1 MLSSKANWKYINQ
14 PPVEER
20 DSIDIAISPIV
31 KDLFLQRGMK
41 TTEEVKQ
48 FMQPDLNHLQD
59 PFLLNGMDK
68 AVERIHEAVERHEKI
83 VVYGDYDADGVSS
96 TVVLLHALK
105 KIGAEC
111 EYYIPNR
118 FTEGYGPNEAA
129 FRNLQQS
136 GFDLI
141 ITVDTGIA
149 SVHEAEV
156 AKEIGI
162 DVIITDHHEPQSEI
176 PDCYTIIHPKLSEGY
191 PFKELAGVGVS
202 LKLAQ
207 ALIGELPVEIL
218 PYAAIGTIADLV
230 PLVSENRILA
240 TFGLKEMQ
248 STAYAGLNALKQVCR
263 IEGDPTEEDI
273 GFRIGPRLN
282 AVGRL
287 GDADLAVDLL
297 LEEDAE
303 IALEMANEINQV
315 NEQRKKIV
323 QDIVDEA
330 MEMVQTDKRVIIVAK
345 EGWNEG
351 VLGIVASKLVQKYD
365 RPAIVLA
372 VKPEQGVIKG
382 SARSIPA
389 FDLFEGCMTVR
400 ELFTQF
406 GGHAQAAGMTLPAEN
421 MEPLETALNDL
432 LFERLSEE
440 DFKQELYINA
450 ILDMEDIDVSMIEEM
465 EKLSPFGMGNP
476 KPLFEINGV
485 PKEVRQIGSRKNHL
499 KLQFASADTKMDM
512 VGFGFGELKEAISPY
527 TEVSV
532 AGELSINE
540 WNGSRNAQLMLEDLK
555 ITAWQLFD
563 FRGKKAEQLLP
574 DTGKEVFVC
583 KDLDL
588 TQIAEQQETYT
599 YQEAL
604 STDLRSYQTIG
615 FTELPAS
622 LHDME
627 EIIRQMNPD
636 NIVIAIRRVP
646 NQYPFQFPSRKEFI
660 DYYTLIKQHKKFR
673 VAEMQKA
680 IEQHR
685 GWNEAKVNF
694 MSDVFADLGFAEKK
708 EGWLRYTTP
717 ATKKDLSE
725 SMIYQHCI
733 KQKETERILIYSNY
747 QDLKKWFE
755 SCMDTSM
762 NQKEEAMY
770 GL

>member
-1 MLSSKANWKYINQ
+1 MLSSKANWKYINH
-14 PPVEER
+14 PPAEER

-31 KDLFLQRGMK
+31 KDLFLQRGIT

-48 FMQPDLNHLQD
+48 FMRPDLSHLQD
-59 PFLLNGMDK
+59 PFLLTGMEK
-68 AVERIHEAVERHEKI
+68 AVNRIKEAADNHEKI

-129 FRNLQQS
+129 FRELQQA

-176 PDCYTIIHPKLSEGY
+176 PDCYTIIHPKLSENY

-207 ALIGELPVEIL
+207 ALIGELPEEVL
-218 PYAAIGTIADLV
+218 PFAAIGTIADLV

-240 TFGLKEMQ
+240 TYGLKKMQ
-248 STAYAGLNALKQVCR
+248 STTYAGLNALKQVCR
-263 IEGDPTEEDI
+263 IEGNPTEEDI

-297 LEEDAE
+297 LEEDAD
-303 IALEMANEINQV
+303 IALEMANEINYI

-330 MEMVQTDKRVIIVAK
+330 MEMVQTDKRIIIVAK

-372 VKPEQGVIKG
+372 VKPDQGIVKG

-421 MEPLETALNDL
+421 MERLETALNNL
-432 LFERLSEE
+432 LFENLSEE

-450 ILDMEDIDVSMIEEM
+450 ILDMEDIHVSLIEEI

-476 KPLFEINGV
+476 KPLFELNGV

-499 KLQFASADTKMDM
+499 KMQFASANTQMDM

-527 TEVSV
+527 TEVAV

-540 WNGSRNAQLMLEDLK
+540 WNGKRNAQLMLEDVK
-555 ITAWQLFD
+555 ITEWQLFD

-574 DTGKEVFVC
+574 DTAKEVFVC
-583 KDLDL
+583 GEL
-588 TQIAEQQETYT
+588 TQIAEQQKAYT

-604 STDLRSYQTIG
+604 SADLCSYQTIG

-622 LHDME
+622 LQDMQ
-627 EIIRQMNPD
+627 EIIRQVNPD

-660 DYYTLIKQHKKFR
+660 DYYSLIKQHKKFR
-673 VAEMQKA
+673 IAEMQTA

-685 GWNEAKVNF
+685 GWNEAKVKF
-694 MSDVFADLGFAEKK
+694 MSDVFVDLGFAEEKD
-708 EGWLRYTTP
+708 GWLRYTAP

-725 SMIYQHCI
+725 SVIYQHCM
-733 KQKETERILIYSNY
+733 KQKEAERILIYSNY

-755 SCMDTSM
+755 SCMDTST
-762 NQKEEAMY
+762 NQKEEAVY

>member
-1 MLSSKANWKYINQ
+1 MLSSKANWKYIDN

-20 DSIDIAISPIV
+20 ESLDIAMSPIV
-31 KDLFLQRGMK
+31 KDLFLQRGIT
-41 TTEEVKQ
+41 TTEEAKQ
-48 FMQPDLNHLQD
+48 FMQPDLNHLID
-59 PFLLNGMDK
+59 PFCLNGMDK
-68 AVERIHEAVERHEKI
+68 AVKRIKEAVDNNEKI

-96 TVVLLHALK
+96 TVVLLHALN
-105 KIGAEC
+105 KIGAVY

-129 FRNLQQS
+129 FRQLHQA
-136 GFDLI
+136 GFGLI

-149 SVHEAEV
+149 SIHEAEV
-156 AKEIGI
+156 AKELGL
-162 DVIITDHHEPQSEI
+162 DLIITDHHEPQAKI
-176 PDCYTIIHPKLSEGY
+176 PDCYTIIHPKLSEAY

-202 LKLAQ
+202 LKLAH
-207 ALIGELPVEIL
+207 ALLGELPVEVL

-240 TFGLKEMQ
+240 AFGLKELQ
-248 STAYAGLNALKQVCR
+248 RTNYVGLKALKQVCQLEET
-263 IEGDPTEEDI
+263 ITEEDV
-273 GFRIGPRLN
+273 GFRIGPRIN

-303 IALEMANEINQV
+303 IALEMANELNHI

-330 MEMVQTDKRVIIVAK
+330 MDMVQTDKRIIIVAK

-372 VKPEQGVIKG
+372 KKPEQGIVKG

-400 ELFTQF
+400 DLFTHF

-421 MEPLETALNDL
+421 LEPLETALNKL
-432 LFERLSEE
+432 LFENLSEE

-450 ILDMEDIDVSMIEEM
+450 ILDMEDINVSLIEEIG
-465 EKLSPFGMGNP
+465 KLSPFGMGNS
-476 KPLFEINGV
+476 KPLFEIKEI

-499 KLQFASADTKMDM
+499 KMQFASSNAQIDT

-527 TEVSV
+527 TKVSV
-532 AGELSINE
+532 AGELSVNE
-540 WNGSRNAQLMLEDLK
+540 WNGRRNAQIMLEDLK
-555 ITAWQLFD
+555 ITERQLFD
-563 FRGKKAEQLLP
+563 FRGKKAEQLLSE
-574 DTGKEVFVC
+574 TVKEVFVC
-583 KDLDL
+583 GEPLQL
-588 TQIAEQQETYT
+588 REHQETFT
-599 YQEAL
+599 YKEAL
-604 STDLRSYQTIG
+604 SKKLDAYQTIG
-615 FTELPAS
+615 FTALPAS
-622 LHDME
+622 LNDMKK
-627 EIIRQMNPD
+627 IIRQVNPE
-636 NIVIAIRRVP
+636 NIVIAIRQVP
-646 NQYPFQFPSRKEFI
+646 NQYPFQFPSRKEFV
-660 DYYTLIKQHKKFR
+660 DYYSLIKQHKKFQIK
-673 VAEMQKA
+673 EMQKA

-685 GWNEAKVNF
+685 GWNEAKVMF
-694 MSDVFADLGFAEKK
+694 MSEVFADLGFAEKK
-708 EGWLRYTTP
+708 DGWLRY
-717 ATKKDLSE
+717 AESGNKKDLSE
-725 SMIYQHCI
+725 SEIYQSCM
-733 KQKETERILIYSNY
+733 KQKEAENILIYSNY

-755 SCMDTSM
+755 ACMDSP
-762 NQKEEAMY
+762 NNLKEEAVY

>member
-1 MLSSKANWKYINQ
+1 MLSSKANWKYIDN
-14 PPVEER
+14 PPAKER
-20 DSIDIAISPIV
+20 ESLDIAMSPIV
-31 KDLFLQRGMK
+31 KDLFLQRGIT
-41 TTEEVKQ
+41 TTEEAKQ
-48 FMQPDLNHLQD
+48 FMQPDLNHLID
-59 PFLLNGMDK
+59 PFCLNGMDK
-68 AVERIHEAVERHEKI
+68 AVKRIKEAADNNEKI

-96 TVVLLHALK
+96 TVVLLHALN
-105 KIGAEC
+105 KIGAVY

-129 FRNLQQS
+129 FRQLHQA
-136 GFDLI
+136 GFGLI

-149 SVHEAEV
+149 SIHEAEV
-156 AKEIGI
+156 AKELGL
-162 DVIITDHHEPQSEI
+162 DLIITDHHEPQAEI
-176 PDCYTIIHPKLSEGY
+176 PDCYTIIHPKLSEAY

-202 LKLAQ
+202 LKLAH
-207 ALIGELPVEIL
+207 ALLGELPVEVL

-240 TFGLKEMQ
+240 AFGLKELQ
-248 STAYAGLNALKQVCR
+248 RTSYVGLKALKQVCQLE
-263 IEGDPTEEDI
+263 EGLTEEDI
-273 GFRIGPRLN
+273 GFRIGPRIN

-303 IALEMANEINQV
+303 IALEMANELNHI

-330 MEMVQTDKRVIIVAK
+330 MDMVQTDKRIIIVAK

-372 VKPEQGVIKG
+372 VKPEQGIVKG

-400 ELFTQF
+400 DLFTHF

-421 MEPLETALNDL
+421 LEPLETALNKL
-432 LFERLSEE
+432 LFENLSEE

-450 ILDMEDIDVSMIEEM
+450 ILDMEDINVSLIEEIGR
-465 EKLSPFGMGNP
+465 LSPFGMGNS
-476 KPLFEINGV
+476 KPLFEINEI

-499 KLQFASADTKMDM
+499 KMQFASSNAQIDT

-527 TEVSV
+527 TKVAV
-532 AGELSINE
+532 AGELSVNE
-540 WNGSRNAQLMLEDLK
+540 WNGRRNAQIMMEDLK
-555 ITAWQLFD
+555 ITERQLFD
-563 FRGKKAEQLLP
+563 FRGKKAEQLLSE
-574 DTGKEVFVC
+574 TVKEVFVC
-583 KDLDL
+583 GEPLQL
-588 TQIAEQQETYT
+588 REHQETFT
-599 YQEAL
+599 YKEAL
-604 STDLRSYQTIG
+604 SMELDAYQTIG
-615 FTELPAS
+615 FTALPAS
-622 LHDME
+622 LDDMKK
-627 EIIRQMNPD
+627 IIQHMKPE
-636 NIVIAIRRVP
+636 NIVIAIRQVP
-646 NQYPFQFPSRKEFI
+646 NQYPFQFPSRKEFV
-660 DYYTLIKQHKKFR
+660 DYYSLIKQHKKFHIK
-673 VAEMQKA
+673 EMQKA

-685 GWNEAKVNF
+685 GWNEAKVIF

-708 EGWLRYTTP
+708 DGWLRY
-717 ATKKDLSE
+717 AESGNKKDLSE
-725 SMIYQHCI
+725 SVIYQSCMN
-733 KQKETERILIYSNY
+733 QKEAENILIYSNY

-755 SCMDTSM
+755 ACMDTP
-762 NQKEEAMY
+762 NNLKEEAVN